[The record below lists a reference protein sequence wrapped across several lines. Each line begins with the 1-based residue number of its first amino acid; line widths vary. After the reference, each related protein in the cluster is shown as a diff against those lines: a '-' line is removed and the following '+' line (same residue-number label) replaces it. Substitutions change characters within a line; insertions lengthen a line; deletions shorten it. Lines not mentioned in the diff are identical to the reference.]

1 VRRAESSSMKD
12 RKVYVNASNLR
23 LINIGQLIEV
33 VAAGVTTMGKLER
46 VKFLADGHVTL
57 RVSGDTVV
65 VPTTHQ
71 VNIRRSPELHEL
83 RLASLGVEDLVDV
96 GVGV

>member
-1 VRRAESSSMKD
+1 M
-12 RKVYVNASNLR
+12 YVNASNLR

-33 VAAGVTTMGKLER
+33 VTAGVTVMGKLER
-46 VKFLADGHVTL
+46 VKFHGEAQVTL
-57 RVSGDTVV
+57 RISGDTIV
-65 VPTTHQ
+65 VPATGQ
-71 VNIRRSPELHEL
+71 VNIRRSSELHEL

>member
-1 VRRAESSSMKD
+1 M
-12 RKVYVNASNLR
+12 YVNANRLR

-33 VAAGVTTMGKLER
+33 VAEGVTTMGKLER
-46 VKFLADGHVTL
+46 VKFQSDNSVSL
-57 RVSGDTVV
+57 RISGDTVSV
-65 VPTTHQ
+65 LATEQ

-96 GVGV
+96 GVGA